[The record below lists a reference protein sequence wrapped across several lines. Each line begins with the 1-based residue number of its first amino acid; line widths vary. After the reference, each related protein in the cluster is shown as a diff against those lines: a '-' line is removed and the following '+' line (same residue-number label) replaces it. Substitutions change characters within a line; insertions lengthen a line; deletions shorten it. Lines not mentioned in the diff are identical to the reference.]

1 MIPRDEAEAF
11 WEVTRDC
18 LIQFHGLSPADAAFG
33 VDSLRARLAEIRTS
47 RSLEMIYHAEPFDVA
62 CDIAKKQLDR
72 FVPHVAEEYYR
83 MLDRP
88 YPEVQV

>member
-11 WEVTRDC
+11 WGVTRDC
-18 LIQFHGLSPADAAFG
+18 LIQFHGFPPADAAQG
-33 VDSLRARLAEIRTS
+33 VASLRESLAEIRVPHV
-47 RSLEMIYHAEPFDVA
+47 EMIYHAEPFDVA

-72 FVPHVAEEYYR
+72 FIPHVAEEYYR

-88 YPEVQV
+88 YPEVRV